1 MGSEQRQQ
9 RLKWIR
15 KHDLVVLPGM
25 HRTELGCGLGRR
37 NLRLGGK
44 VGAWDRKGGGPGMEL
59 EVVIERDRFFARLG
73 YQVDADLDFEF
84 APAVGQ
90 VASPRRNERR
100 GDLPSL

>member
-1 MGSEQRQQ
+1 
-9 RLKWIR
+9 
-15 KHDLVVLPGM
+15 
-25 HRTELGCGLGRR
+25 
-37 NLRLGGK
+37 
-44 VGAWDRKGGGPGMEL
+44 MEL